1 MAGKNTDNSSF
12 DEDYEKLKLKNAAER
27 ALVDFKGWILAAPDD
42 EISDHDL
49 IKLLKKKIP
58 GLKIAVK
65 KLAELRVKWTAESDD
80 KNGDQSPKPA
90 GGQ

>member
-1 MAGKNTDNSSF
+1 MAGKKSDVSSF

-27 ALVDFKGWILAAPDD
+27 ALIDFKGWILAAPDD

-49 IKLLKKKIP
+49 IKLLKKKLP

-65 KLAELRVKWTAESDD
+65 KLVELRAKWAAESGD
-80 KNGDQSPKPA
+80 KNADQSPKPA

>member
-1 MAGKNTDNSSF
+1 MAGKKSDVSSF
-12 DEDYEKLKLKNAAER
+12 DEDYEKLKVKNAAAR
-27 ALVDFKGWILAAPDD
+27 ALIDYKDWILAAPRDG
-42 EISDHDL
+42 ISDLDL

-65 KLAELRVKWTAESDD
+65 KLVELRVKWTAESDD